1 MEMTQ
6 FRVCHAIYAGYTLIY
21 LMEVDSEGYLIGEHT
36 IRSESNNIRLNQ
48 NFRQRRRTDASLGEW
63 IMSKFYFRVTYN
75 DSYTKEN
82 WIFAESRTE
91 AFCQIATLM
100 AKDDATM
107 RSIEITHV
115 TA

>member
-1 MEMTQ
+1 
-6 FRVCHAIYAGYTLIY
+6 
-21 LMEVDSEGYLIGEHT
+21 
-36 IRSESNNIRLNQ
+36 
-48 NFRQRRRTDASLGEW
+48 
-63 IMSKFYFRVTYN
+63 MSKFYFRVTYN